1 MSMSGLAPPP
11 PFLPTPGRPAVAWP
25 QWLRIFE
32 NFLLASGAPDCTP
45 NRRKALLLHSLGVEG
60 QRIFYTLPLPSSDHA
75 KPDAIKALGLQI
87 DGSTLRCLETT
98 TLPTN
103 VGEEQSSDQTEAQ
116 QPVQLPT
123 ELAQEYGTIF
133 DPGLGLAKGL
143 KFLLITPGMERGG
156 CSDRAM
162 LWNDPVSQKCGIP
175 STSRFSCSGFSYC
188 YETSQTFDKLAN
200 YVKKHGFDGCAL
212 VDVDEGTE
220 VDGEFHRNLSR
231 FKCG

>member
-32 NFLLASGAPDCTP
+32 NFLLASGASDCTP
-45 NRRKALLLHSLGVEG
+45 DRRKALVLHSLGVEG
-60 QRIFYTLPLPSSDHA
+60 QRIFYTLPLPSSDNVKPGEKTAIDEIPAASKDIADTRTEASSYDIAVAALHA
-75 KPDAIKALGLQI
+75 HFTTASNVVAERHRFDAIKELGLQI

-133 DPGLGLAKGL
+133 DPGLGLAKGFVHRV
-143 KFLLITPGMERGG
+143 KTR
-156 CSDRAM
+156 STVQ
-162 LWNDPVSQKCGIP
+162 PVVS
-175 STSRFSCSGFSYC
+175 
-188 YETSQTFDKLAN
+188 KLRRLPLSLRP
-200 YVKKHGFDGCAL
+200 VVSEEL
-212 VDVDEGTE
+212 RRLEEMDVI
-220 VDGEFHRNLSR
+220 
-231 FKCG
+231 